1 MFALMIKRST
11 GIVFLFVYSALGQQH
26 DHHPP
31 SQDANAAP
39 LLVGLGHLH
48 HPIAT
53 SNPLAQRY
61 FDQGLTLVYGFN
73 HDEAARSFA
82 YAAKLDPNCAM
93 AYWGIALARG
103 PNYNESVID
112 AGREKT
118 SAEAI
123 EKAGMLAAGAGAS
136 KKDYIRAFS
145 KRVSADPKAD
155 QKKLGE
161 DYRDRMRDLMR
172 HYPDDMDAAVLFAES
187 VMDLHAWKLWKP
199 DGTPEEGTMEAIQ
212 TLESVLKRD

>member
-1 MFALMIKRST
+1 MLRNVTGWLLALS
-11 GIVFLFVYSALGQQH
+11 LAALAQQH
-26 DHHPP
+26 DHDAKSPP
-31 SQDANAAP
+31 AAGAAP
-39 LLVGLGHLH
+39 LLNGLGHLH
-48 HPIAT
+48 HPITT

-93 AYWGIALARG
+93 AYWGLALARG

-123 EKAGMLAAGAGAS
+123 EKAGTLAAGASAS
-136 KKDYIRAFS
+136 EHDYIRAFS
-145 KRVSADPKAD
+145 KRVSARPKAD
-155 QKKLGE
+155 QKKLG
-161 DYRDRMRDLMR
+161 DNYRGSMRELMR
-172 HYPDDMDAAVLFAES
+172 HYPDDL
-187 VMDLHAWKLWKP
+187 
-199 DGTPEEGTMEAIQ
+199 
-212 TLESVLKRD
+212 